1 MSRIELRNTT
11 RKPGDVFDMGR
22 RKHDTSKYGVTIVR
36 SLKMQILGGAMVVIA
51 VLVGLLTINGL
62 TSGI

>member
-1 MSRIELRNTT
+1 
-11 RKPGDVFDMGR
+11 MGK

-36 SLKMQILGGAMVVIA
+36 SVKMQILGGAMVVIA

-62 TSGI
+62 TNGI